1 MNKVKLFFQKLI
13 PFIKRRGLRGVW
25 EKILIKLHLRKEQF
39 PLIDAYHFIVD
50 EQKVPFVE
58 KNFEAHKE
66 DETILLNW
74 VIPEMGKGSG
84 GHINIFRFISNL
96 ENMGF
101 NSRLYLHLAS
111 NFRENKSLK

>member
-50 EQKVPFVE
+50 EQKVPFV
-58 KNFEAHKE
+58 
-66 DETILLNW
+66 
-74 VIPEMGKGSG
+74 
-84 GHINIFRFISNL
+84 
-96 ENMGF
+96 
-101 NSRLYLHLAS
+101 
-111 NFRENKSLK
+111 